1 MKSSNYYKRLALA
14 ILLMLALLVTFVAC
28 DSGTG
33 RDDPTGGSSDETT
46 GSADPSDTSSGV
58 GGADSGSAGGDETSG
73 NAGGA
78 ETGGSSSGGSETSGS
93 AGGSQIEPP
102 VGGIE
107 AVTYTVT
114 VVDGAG
120 DPLKNVVV
128 KLSSGK
134 QSVTNSSGVATL
146 SVARGSY
153 TFTLEK
159 IGGSGEYLYDTAAC
173 VLTPDAPSVTISFV
187 EKVSTETESGGSGA
201 GSDEPTIDKTK
212 GDIIWA
218 DPDGDGTR
226 TEYYAPYVSSGSVA
240 VELVANDMT
249 YVLFYPQVA
258 GQYRISATCATATVS
273 VGNYGV
279 PSFVQ
284 TNNIAETAGVS
295 FFEINVRAGS
305 IRTLETGTLIIVV
318 GLKTTN
324 GSAGDAILTIDRFA
338 DPLTDISDV
347 PFKEIQPESEY
358 LKETPAVSG
367 ALTDIDITKED
378 IVIVKGADGYYHYG
392 NESGPIVML
401 RLSTA
406 SPYIDS
412 FVKIGD
418 CQSIACYTYDASGNL
433 LKKERWNA
441 VVTAY
446 AAYANGD
453 GVVPLNDQLITM
465 LQDVGTHMGWW
476 DPDHPQY
483 LFEEVGEV
491 TKNAYLFACCYYA

>member
-46 GSADPSDTSSGV
+46 GSTDPSNTSSGV

-78 ETGGSSSGGSETSGS
+78 ETGGSSSGGSETSGNADES
-93 AGGSQIEPP
+93 QGGSSSGET
-102 VGGIE
+102 VT
-107 AVTYTVT
+107 VTYTVT

-120 DPLKNVVV
+120 DPIKNVLV
-128 KLSSGK
+128 KLSDGSK
-134 QSVTNSSGVATL
+134 QAATNSSGVATL
-146 SVARGSY
+146 KAGAEVY
-153 TFTLEK
+153 TFTLEM
-159 IGGSGEYLYDTAAC
+159 IGGGSAEYLYNAAAC
-173 VLTPDAPSVTISFV
+173 VLSPSAPSVTVSFV
-187 EKVSTETESGGSGA
+187 ERASTEGDVGGATDG
-201 GSDEPTIDKTK
+201 EPLGDTIS
-212 GDIIWA
+212 A

-226 TEYYAPYVSSGSVA
+226 ADYFAPYVTTGSVA
-240 VELVANDMT
+240 VKLVANDMT
-249 YVLFYPQVA
+249 YVLFRPEVA
-258 GQYRISATCATATVS
+258 GQYRFSATSSTATVS
-273 VGNYGV
+273 VGYYGV
-279 PSFVQ
+279 PAFVQ
-284 TNNIAETAGVS
+284 TNNVAEVS
-295 FFEINVRAGS
+295 STSQFELNVRAGS
-305 IRTLETGTLIIVV
+305 IGTPETGTLTVVV
-318 GLKTTN
+318 GLKATN
-324 GSAGDAILTIDRFA
+324 GSAGDAILTIERFA
-338 DPLTDISDV
+338 DPITDISDV

-367 ALTDIDITKED
+367 TLTDIDITKED
-378 IVIVKGADGYYHYG
+378 IVIVKGSDGYYHYG
-392 NESGPIVML
+392 SESGPIVML

-412 FVKIGD
+412 FVQIGD
-418 CQSIACYTYDASGNL
+418 CQSLAYFEYDSSGAL
-433 LKKERWNA
+433 LRKERWNA
-441 VVTAY
+441 VVTAF